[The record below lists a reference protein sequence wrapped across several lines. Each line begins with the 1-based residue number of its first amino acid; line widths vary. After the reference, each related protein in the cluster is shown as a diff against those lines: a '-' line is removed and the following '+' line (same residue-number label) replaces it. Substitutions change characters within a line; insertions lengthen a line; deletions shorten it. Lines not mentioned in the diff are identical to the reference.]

1 MRKRLFIDGEAGTTG
16 LEIFTRLKERPDL
29 EILRLAPERRKDA
42 GARADALNAADLA
55 VLCLPDDAAIEAVSL
70 VTNPATRILDASTA
84 HRTKAEWVYGF
95 AELTAGH
102 AARIADARRVGN
114 PGCYATG
121 AIAVLRP
128 LIEAGALPKDYPV
141 TLNAVSGYSGGGK
154 SMIAAF
160 EDLSAAGYE
169 TTGGFEYGLSFQ
181 HKHVPEIVAHTGL
194 ARPPVF
200 IPAVGRFPRGMLV
213 NLPLSLWH
221 LAPELTAARLHE
233 IFAAHYPAGGQVRV
247 RPLRR
252 VGGKEGA
259 ADRIEVDGLANTDL
273 LDIHVYVN
281 EATAQ
286 ALVVA
291 QFDNL
296 GKGACGAAIQNIGL
310 MLGLDGL
317 G

>member
-16 LEIFTRLKERPDL
+16 LEIFSRLKERPDL

-42 GARADALNAADLA
+42 GARADALNSSDLA
-55 VLCLPDDAAIEAVSL
+55 VLCLPDDAAIEAVALITS
-70 VTNPATRILDASTA
+70 PATRVLDASTA
-84 HRTKAEWVYGF
+84 HRTLSNWVYGF
-95 AELTAGH
+95 AELTAGQ
-102 AARIADARRVGN
+102 AGRIAAASRVGN

-121 AIAVLRP
+121 AIALLRP
-128 LIEAGALPKDYPV
+128 LIEAGVLPADYPV
-141 TLNAVSGYSGGGK
+141 SLNAVSGYTGGGK

-160 EDLSAAGYE
+160 ENPDSPGYE

-181 HKHVPEIVAHTGL
+181 HKHVPEIVTHSGL
-194 ARPPVF
+194 GHSPVF
-200 IPAVGRFPRGMLV
+200 IPSVGRYPRGMLV
-213 NLPLSLWH
+213 NLPLALWH
-221 LAPELTAARLHE
+221 VAPDLSPEALHD
-233 IFAAHYPAGGQVRV
+233 IYAAHYAGGGQVRV
-247 RPLRR
+247 KPLRNTGAKD
-252 VGGKEGA
+252 GGG
-259 ADRIEVDGLANTDL
+259 DRIEADGLANTDF

-281 EATAQ
+281 AGTGQ

-291 QFDNL
+291 QLDNL

>member
-16 LEIFTRLKERPDL
+16 LEIFSRLKERPDL
-29 EILRLAPERRKDA
+29 EIIRLDSERRKDA
-42 GARADALNAADLA
+42 GARADALNSADLA
-55 VLCLPDDAAIEAVSL
+55 VLCLPDDAAVEAVGLIS
-70 VTNPATRILDASTA
+70 NSSTRVLDASTA
-84 HRTKAEWVYGF
+84 HRTLSNWAYGF
-95 AELTAGH
+95 AELTKGQAGH
-102 AARIADARRVGN
+102 IAAASRVGN

-121 AIAVLRP
+121 AIALLRP
-128 LIEAGALPKDYPV
+128 LVEAGVLPPDYPIA
-141 TLNAVSGYSGGGK
+141 LNAVSGYTGGGK

-160 EDLSAAGYE
+160 EDPTRPGYE

-181 HKHVPEIVAHTGL
+181 HKHVPEIVTHARL

-200 IPAVGRFPRGMLV
+200 IPSVGRYPRGMLV

-221 LAPELTAARLHE
+221 LAPDLSATALHA
-233 IFAAHYPAGGQVRV
+233 IYADHYVGGGQVRV

-259 ADRIEVDGLANTDL
+259 GDRIEADGLANTDF

-281 EATAQ
+281 EATGQ
-286 ALVVA
+286 ALAVA
-291 QFDNL
+291 QLDNL